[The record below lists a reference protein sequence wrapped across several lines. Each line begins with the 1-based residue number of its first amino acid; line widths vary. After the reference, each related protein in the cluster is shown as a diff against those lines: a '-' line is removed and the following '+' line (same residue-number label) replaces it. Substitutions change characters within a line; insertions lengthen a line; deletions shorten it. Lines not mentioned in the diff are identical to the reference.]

1 LIDPKVTAKL
11 AGQIA
16 SVMAGGE
23 ILALLA
29 R

>member
-1 LIDPKVTAKL
+1 LIDPKAATKP

-23 ILALLA
+23 ILALLT